1 MVKVDSEKIQQILSR
16 GVEEI
21 IDREHLEKRL
31 LSGEKLRIKHGIDP
45 TGPKIHLGRAAQF
58 QKLAEFQELGHKIV
72 LIIGDYTAQIGDASD
87 KLSMRPVL
95 SSSQIKENM
104 KGYRAQI
111 GKILDMKKI
120 EFHYNSEWLGALRA
134 KDLLNLAMKF
144 TAQQMIQRRNFK
156 ERWEQGKEIGLHEL
170 TYPLFQGYDS
180 VMVKADLE
188 IGGTDQTFNLLAGRK
203 IQESFGQAPQDIM
216 TLKMLSGLDGR
227 KMSTSW
233 GNLVNII
240 DPPGEMYGK
249 LMSMRDE
256 MILQYFE
263 LCTQVTL
270 REIKKIEQALRGG
283 VNPRDWKAKLAFE
296 IVKLYHGA
304 KEAKRAEGEFNRVF
318 REKELPEDVPEYK
331 IKKKKY
337 KLIDLLAESKLA
349 PSKSR
354 TRQLIEQG
362 GVSINGQPIK
372 DWRYEF
378 LPKGGMIIKVG
389 KRRFVKLIT

>member
-203 IQESFGQAPQDIM
+203 IQEAFGQAPQDIM

-270 REIKKIEQALRGG
+270 REIKKIERALRGG
-283 VNPRDWKAKLAFE
+283 ANPRDWKAKLAFE

-304 KEAKRAEGEFNRVF
+304 EEAKRAEGEFNRVF

-362 GVSINGQPIK
+362 GVRINGQPVK

-378 LPKGGMIIKVG
+378 LPKSGMIIKVG
-389 KRRFVKLIT
+389 KRRFIKLIT